1 LHAQYQALN
10 ASFIV
15 KENKICQNSKI
26 SILNNSIG
34 NITRWEWSFEGAVP
48 SSSNDKTPENI
59 CYYSSGTYKVGLK
72 VYDDNGDM
80 SNYTT
85 EIVVNPIIPALI
97 TAFPIHGFAPLKS
110 QLSTTAAAYSCKWDV
125 DGISYS
131 GISSIDY
138 IFKNEGNHDVCLV
151 TENHLGCKDSSCVT
165 VNVLN
170 SSANDPSF
178 IIIPNVFTPN
188 NDLLNDIFRST
199 SLNIAEWDS
208 RIYNRWGH
216 LVYHSVEPDIM
227 WDGKWNGKPCED
239 GVYVYVIKAV
249 GGDGKIFD
257 LSGTL
262 TLFR

>member
-1 LHAQYQALN
+1 
-10 ASFIV
+10 
-15 KENKICQNSKI
+15 
-26 SILNNSIG
+26 
-34 NITRWEWSFEGAVP
+34 
-48 SSSNDKTPENI
+48 
-59 CYYSSGTYKVGLK
+59 
-72 VYDDNGDM
+72 M
-80 SNYTT
+80 
-85 EIVVNPIIPALI
+85 
-97 TAFPIHGFAPLKS
+97 
-110 QLSTTAAAYSCKWDV
+110 
-125 DGISYS
+125 
-131 GISSIDY
+131 
-138 IFKNEGNHDVCLV
+138 
-151 TENHLGCKDSSCVT
+151 
-165 VNVLN
+165 
-170 SSANDPSF
+170 
-178 IIIPNVFTPN
+178 FTPN